1 MTITTCIAFINR
13 KEFQESAILQSIIP
27 VFIVVNI
34 AEVVGPS
41 RSKKSLQ
48 TKQQTLILGQVRFF
62 YVKEIILNELSL
74 Q

>member
-27 VFIVVNI
+27 EFSSIVVYI

-62 YVKEIILNELSL
+62 M
-74 Q
+74 